1 MLQILSDPR
10 GKNDLTVKNTW
21 GGQVSKTIH
30 LPCLNNSHF
39 AWRSV
44 LRNDQYSSFN
54 GLYHVAHTSEDHWLT
69 QLMKV
74 HDLQDRI
81 IREINVVER
90 RKERN
95 EIDLSNRNINPS
107 LAPILWFQS
116 LCPWDKT
123 QHWSRKLWLVYVLQL
138 NKLAVYYSCLSD
150 KSKLEILSMKFWS
163 QCSRYHLKFKAVIS

>member
-1 MLQILSDPR
+1 
-10 GKNDLTVKNTW
+10 
-21 GGQVSKTIH
+21 
-30 LPCLNNSHF
+30 
-39 AWRSV
+39 
-44 LRNDQYSSFN
+44 
-54 GLYHVAHTSEDHWLT
+54 
-69 QLMKV
+69 MKV

-123 QHWSRKLWLVYVLQL
+123 QHWSRKL
-138 NKLAVYYSCLSD
+138 
-150 KSKLEILSMKFWS
+150 
-163 QCSRYHLKFKAVIS
+163 